1 VLTLT
6 GAVVASSP
14 YEATPLTTIRPVLLL
29 ALGLAAFASSAA
41 AADVILLA
49 PLEIRAA
56 QPLEPASYRN
66 TPLPP
71 YPAAAREQR
80 LEGVVVLSVLVGTD
94 GRVGGV
100 NVAAS
105 SGFRILDDVA
115 ASAVKKWTFA
125 PARRGSRPVESVV
138 EVPMKFALSRE

>member
-1 VLTLT
+1 M
-6 GAVVASSP
+6 
-14 YEATPLTTIRPVLLL
+14 TTIRPLLLL
-29 ALGLAAFASSAA
+29 ALGFAATTSAA
-41 AADVILLA
+41 AGADVILLA
-49 PLEIRAA
+49 PLEIRASP
-56 QPLEPASYRN
+56 PLEPASYRN

-80 LEGVVVLSVLVGTD
+80 LEGIVVLSVLVGAD

-100 NVAAS
+100 NVATS

-115 ASAVKKWTFA
+115 TRAVKKWTFA
-125 PARRGSRPVESVV
+125 PARRGSRAVESVV